1 MPADEKPIP
10 SVWARSHH
18 GREKPALNR
27 KLIVREAVRL
37 LDAEGVAALSM
48 RRLGIQLDAG
58 ATSLYRHVANKD
70 ELIELALDE
79 VHGELAL
86 PHGVTSANWRAVATQ
101 CAHDLRSMILS
112 HPWVASVLGELGLAH
127 LGPNA
132 MRLSEG
138 MLEVFET
145 AGFALDE
152 ADRAVSAVVAFV
164 TGTATTEAAWLT
176 ALARSGQTEQQWVER
191 IWPTA
196 EAAVQDYPRLRK
208 LYAAQRS
215 ADAKSSRES
224 NFDYGLSLVL
234 DGLEARL
241 ATTMRE

>member
-1 MPADEKPIP
+1 MPADEMPIP
-10 SVWARSHH
+10 SVWARSHY
-18 GREKPALNR
+18 GREKPALSR
-27 KLIVREAVRL
+27 EHIVREAVRL

-48 RRLGIQLDAG
+48 RRLGSQLNAG
-58 ATSLYRHVANKD
+58 ATSIYRHVANKD

-79 VHGELAL
+79 VHGELEL
-86 PHGVTSANWRAVATQ
+86 PHNITPANWRAVATQ
-101 CAHDLRSMILS
+101 CAHSLRSMILS

-152 ADRAVSAVVAFV
+152 ADRAVSSVVAFV

-176 ALARSGQTEQQWVER
+176 ALARSGQTEQQWVEQ
-191 IWPTA
+191 IWPAA
-196 EAAVQDYPRLRK
+196 EAAVQEYPRLRK
-208 LYAAQRS
+208 LYASQRS
-215 ADAKSSRES
+215 ADSKNSRES
-224 NFDYGLSLVL
+224 NFDYGLALVL
-234 DGLEARL
+234 DGLETRL
-241 ATTMRE
+241 DRRQR

>member
-1 MPADEKPIP
+1 VPADEQPIP
-10 SVWARSHH
+10 SVWARSRH

-27 KLIVREAVRL
+27 EHIVREAVRL

-48 RRLGIQLDAG
+48 RRLGTQLNAG

-79 VHGELAL
+79 VHGELEL
-86 PHGVTSANWRAVATQ
+86 PDGVTCANWRTAATQ
-101 CAHDLRSMILS
+101 CARTLRAMILS
-112 HPWVASVLGELGLAH
+112 HPWVASVLGDLGLAH

-132 MRLSEG
+132 MRMSED

-152 ADRAVSAVVAFV
+152 ADRAVSSVVAFV

-176 ALARSGQTEQQWVER
+176 ALARSGQNEQQWVKR

-196 EAAVQDYPRLRK
+196 EAAVQEYPRLRK
-208 LYAAQRS
+208 LYAARRR
-215 ADAKSSRES
+215 ADSKSIRES
-224 NFDYGLSLVL
+224 NFDYGLSVVL

-241 ATTMRE
+241 ARRKR